1 MSTPPS
7 FARSWS
13 STVRAATL
21 SLGVTSCA
29 AELPYASLA
38 DVQVRHVPPS
48 ETDLL
53 EALFRSASVP
63 LSVHP
68 MCEELAGS
76 AGSRSIARYVAAIL
90 AEQGP
95 HTANWLALYAGGY
108 DLFDYWSARFL
119 PLGGTEEDP
128 QLWGLEFRIRQSD
141 GRVLPESFR
150 CYLAWEGW

>member
-1 MSTPPS
+1 M
-7 FARSWS
+7 
-13 STVRAATL
+13 VRAATL
-21 SLGVTSCA
+21 SLGVASCA
-29 AELPYASLA
+29 AELPDASLEE
-38 DVQVRHVPPS
+38 VQVRHIPPS

-53 EALFRSASVP
+53 EALLRSASIP

-68 MCEELAGS
+68 LCEELAGS

-95 HTANWLALYAGGY
+95 HTVNRLDVYSVGY
-108 DLFDYWSARFL
+108 DLFDYSLVTFL

-141 GRVLPESFR
+141 GRVLPDSFR

>member
-1 MSTPPS
+1 
-7 FARSWS
+7 
-13 STVRAATL
+13 
-21 SLGVTSCA
+21 
-29 AELPYASLA
+29 LPADSLA
-38 DVQVRHVPPS
+38 EVQVRHIPPS

-53 EALFRSASVP
+53 EALFRSASIP

-68 MCEELAGS
+68 LCEELAGS

-95 HTANWLALYAGGY
+95 HTANRLDVYAVGY
-108 DLFDYWSARFL
+108 DLFDYWLVTFL

-141 GRVLPESFR
+141 GTVFPDSFR
-150 CYLAWEGW
+150 CYMAWEGW